1 MTLDIDPAAVRA
13 AWSHG
18 VDADLELGSARRRTN
33 AAGSA
38 DLDAVS
44 DCVADAA
51 ADMRGVLDVVRAVVA
66 EHGTGLEECMTTFET
81 TDHQN
86 AGEFDALRR

>member
-1 MTLDIDPAAVRA
+1 MTLDIEPAAVRA

-18 VDADLELGSARRRTN
+18 VDADLELTAARRRTDD
-33 AAGSA
+33 AGSA

-51 ADMRGVLDVVRAVVA
+51 ADLRGVLDVVKAVVA
-66 EHGTGLEECMTTFET
+66 EHGTGLEDCMRTYEL